1 VRVSSERQQ
10 PPREV
15 SATAAVLGVLRTGS
29 HLLDE
34 LAPVFAQHGV
44 SAARFGLLDA
54 LAKSGGSARPAELR
68 ALLHLPAQTLT
79 GVIDQLQTAGL
90 VSRSPHPTDRR
101 SVLVEITAEGR
112 AAIDRIRPPLIE
124 IEQDCLASLSAADR
138 RRLAVL
144 LDKIEARIATRRARQ
159 P

>member
-1 VRVSSERQQ
+1 VGVSRERHQ
-10 PPREV
+10 PHQEV
-15 SATAAVLGVLRTGS
+15 SATAAVLRVLRTSS

-34 LAPVFAQHGV
+34 FAPVFAQHDITA
-44 SAARFGLLDA
+44 SRFDLLDA

-79 GVIDQLQTAGL
+79 GVIDQLQAAGL

-101 SVLVEITAEGR
+101 SVLVQITAHGR
-112 AAIDRIRPPLIE
+112 AAIDRICPPLIE

-138 RRLAVL
+138 RRLADL
-144 LDKIEARIATRRARQ
+144 LNKIEARIATRRASRT
-159 P
+159 